1 MSDRVPSADLPRLP
15 LMINPRPGIFKLRR
29 HAITQTT
36 TKLLVAPPSPQT
48 SNTVTCCSR
57 SDESEPSLQEKKS
70 QTGQTFFKRFSVRP
84 ACKTREPTEPKRRMS
99 MLSSW
104 RRRRSSANVERERS
118 PLALRINPSKNPP
131 DLIDRTDQIVA
142 PNTHRCKIVFRDFRR
157 KSIMLSQSTKP
168 CTISFADPGPDSV
181 LSKRTNRIL
190 SEVSN
195 GKTITPTLEDNSH
208 MDRLANYDHLSFVVP
223 PTGIYGSVYEQD
235 CRHTES
241 LQVPSDEQRSLYSP
255 TWDCMCNP
263 NTQCMHRLA
272 LASTLTPSITSAD
285 IEFVASSPTMRRF
298 KPVGPDAIFFDRIGN
313 RANDGADRLSVS
325 KPTGQDSGWSS
336 ELSSLYQPT
345 ESTETNGQEE
355 ELNSELS
362 PRPTITRTNT
372 TTEWTNRLRKSL
384 NRAKQ
389 RCCLFVGKTLFN
401 KDPVEGMR
409 YLIEHGVLAPVPIA
423 IARFLL
429 HQDGLSRQ
437 AIGDYF
443 GSLHDPMSSR
453 ALREYLQLINM
464 RDMHVDQAIRIVLS
478 HFHPAGESQKISHLM
493 QVFQDVY
500 IAQNDARVTS
510 LYLNKDTVEV
520 LAYSVLMLHTDLH
533 NPNLRRLGQRMSE
546 AEFIH
551 NNRGIDS
558 GKDLPTD
565 LLQGIYRRVAE
576 CEFKTLP
583 DPVDRLR
590 RLDSM
595 LVGSLKTDNFIQ
607 RHRRFVGWVA
617 GQQLDRVLTRHTR
630 HHKHWRYLLVFNDIL
645 IAVKPVMGP
654 RPGSSGSLLNMA
666 AAAALG
672 SDSSSGSSLTN
683 LSKTQY
689 YSDQPMTVGLYQI
702 RSVLPLKNMNVL
714 VFETTHNR
722 FGLRLCNLEG
732 PVLNFALTT
741 AQARQKLIDWIH
753 ASIVELNELQVYYQQ
768 CAERKTT
775 NATSASNSEGT
786 TRL

>member
-36 TKLLVAPPSPQT
+36 SKLFVVPPSPQT
-48 SNTVTCCSR
+48 SNTITCCSR
-57 SDESEPSLQEKKS
+57 SDESEPSLQEKKLQS
-70 QTGQTFFKRFSVRP
+70 GQTFFKRFSVRP

-118 PLALRINPSKNPP
+118 PLASKISPPKNPP
-131 DLIDRTDQIVA
+131 DVIDSTDQSAA

-157 KSIMLSQSTKP
+157 KSVMLSQSTKS
-168 CTISFADPGPDSV
+168 CTVSFADPRPDSV

-190 SEVSN
+190 SEVSG
-195 GKTITPTLEDNSH
+195 GKTITPNLEDNSH
-208 MDRLANYDHLSFVVP
+208 VDRLANYDHLSFVVP
-223 PTGIYGSVYEQD
+223 PTGIYGSVYEQNG
-235 CRHTES
+235 HHSES
-241 LQVPSDEQRSLYSP
+241 LQLPSEEQRSLYSP

-263 NTQCMHRLA
+263 NTQCIAQTIPCKHTYTEYSFSGYRICGILA
-272 LASTLTPSITSAD
+272 NNEAVQTGWPGRNILRSHWQ
-285 IEFVASSPTMRRF
+285 
-298 KPVGPDAIFFDRIGN
+298 
-313 RANDGADRLSVS
+313 SVS

-345 ESTETNGQEE
+345 EAIETNGQEE
-355 ELNSELS
+355 ELNSEPS
-362 PRPTITRTNT
+362 PRPAMTRTNT

-401 KDPVEGMR
+401 KDPVEGMH

-500 IAQNDARVTS
+500 VAQNEARVTS

-683 LSKTQY
+683 LTKTQY

-714 VFETTHNR
+714 VFETTRECSYKAFICICPSPCHPSSGSWFYYVVSKSSR
-722 FGLRLCNLEG
+722 FC
-732 PVLNFALTT
+732 
-741 AQARQKLIDWIH
+741 
-753 ASIVELNELQVYYQQ
+753 
-768 CAERKTT
+768 
-775 NATSASNSEGT
+775 
-786 TRL
+786 

>member
-1 MSDRVPSADLPRLP
+1 MCDRARSVDLPRLTP
-15 LMINPRPGIFKLRR
+15 LINPRPGIFKLRR
-29 HAITQTT
+29 HAITQTIG
-36 TKLLVAPPSPQT
+36 KLPVVPPMPQT
-48 SNTVTCCSR
+48 STIVRCCAR
-57 SDESEPSLQEKKS
+57 SDESEPSLPEKKS

-84 ACKTREPTEPKRRMS
+84 ACKTHEPTEPKRRMS

-104 RRRRSSANVERERS
+104 RRRRSSTNLERERS
-118 PLALRINPSKNPP
+118 PLVSRIDPSKSPVNVI
-131 DLIDRTDQIVA
+131 DLTDRTVA
-142 PNTHRCKIVFRDFRR
+142 PNNHRCKIVFRDFRR
-157 KSIMLSQSTKP
+157 KSVMLSQSTKS
-168 CTISFADPGPDSV
+168 CTASSADPGPDPDISQHTNHI
-181 LSKRTNRIL
+181 LSK
-190 SEVSN
+190 VST
-195 GKTITPTLEDNSH
+195 GKSTTSTHEDSSH
-208 MDRLANYDHLSFVVP
+208 MDRFVNDDHLSFVVP
-223 PTGIYGSVYEQD
+223 PTGIYGPVYDPD
-235 CRHTES
+235 CRHSET
-241 LQVPSDEQRSLYSP
+241 LQFPSEEQRSSYSS

-263 NTQCMHRLA
+263 NTQCMHRLSF
-272 LASTLTPSITSAD
+272 ASTITPSTSSAD
-285 IEFVASSPTMRRF
+285 IEFVASSPTMRPF
-298 KPVGPDAIFFDRIGN
+298 KSVGPDIIFFGRTGSGT
-313 RANDGADRLSVS
+313 NDGGDRLSVS

-345 ESTETNGQEE
+345 ESTESNGQEE
-355 ELNSELS
+355 ELNSEPS
-362 PRPTITRTNT
+362 PKPAITRTNT

-401 KDPVEGMR
+401 KDPVEGMH

-429 HQDGLSRQ
+429 YQDGLSRQ

-443 GSLHDPMSSR
+443 GSLHDSMSSR
-453 ALREYLQLINM
+453 VLREYLQLINM
-464 RDMHVDQAIRIVLS
+464 RDMHVDQAIRIILS

-500 IAQNDARVTS
+500 IAQNDAQVTS

-595 LVGSLKTDNFIQ
+595 LVGSLKTENFIQ

-617 GQQLDRVLTRHTR
+617 GQQLDRVLTRYTR

-645 IAVKPVMGP
+645 ITVKPLMGP
-654 RPGSSGSLLNMA
+654 RPRSPGSLLNMA

-672 SDSSSGSSLTN
+672 SDSSNRSSLAN
-683 LSKTQY
+683 LTKTQY
-689 YSDQPMTVGLYQI
+689 YSDQPMSVGLYQI

-714 VFETTHNR
+714 VFETPHNR

-732 PVLNFALTT
+732 PMLNFALNSS
-741 AQARQKLIDWIH
+741 QARQKLIDWIH
-753 ASIVELNELQVYYQQ
+753 TSIVELNELQLYYQQ
-768 CAERKTT
+768 CAERKT
-775 NATSASNSEGT
+775 NSTPVSKDDGS